1 MKAAC
6 EGYYALGQ
14 GCEFRMVRRTDETVW
29 EYSANVK
36 GMAPGSAVPTIETET
51 NSTADPG

>member
-1 MKAAC
+1 MKAVC

-14 GCEFRMVRRTDETVW
+14 GCEFRMVIRTDETLW

-36 GMAPGSAVPTIETET
+36 TVATCATGDT
-51 NSTADPG
+51 NEASDA